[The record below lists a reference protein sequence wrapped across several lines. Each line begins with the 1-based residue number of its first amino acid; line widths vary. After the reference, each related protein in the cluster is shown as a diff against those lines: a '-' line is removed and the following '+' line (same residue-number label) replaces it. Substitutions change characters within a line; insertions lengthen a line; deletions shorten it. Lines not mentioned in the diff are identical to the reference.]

1 MHIIRKSKKQTNTDL
16 LNINLNQVY
25 ILETEDF
32 FIVENN
38 KQNYND
44 GLPNPDFFYNGEFY
58 TYFKILFKKSDYDLN
73 KVKSTLKDEVIF
85 FDNSLNQVG
94 FYTCSDNGYSKVEKN
109 IDDILFFSQIN
120 NKNNIEACMPYL
132 KDYAK
137 SNSLQIFSNFTEK
150 TDYEL
155 HHICLTNKQ
164 NLLLNLINPTNFK
177 FNKKIFL
184 DQIKY
189 DVTKEIKLNLLN
201 DFIDYYDFKD
211 YSNNSNHYQL
221 FDAYLN
227 MFIVKSDFISNLHI
241 HLKKDVALF
250 NNYIDKKEFMNSSFL
265 QVLENSFDSGVS
277 FLKEK
282 LECFEEHFN
291 KGINDSL
298 IQYIYNELVMSL
310 EYENNLDDEISKINK
325 AIFYIKI

>member
-44 GLPNPDFFYNGEFY
+44 GLVNPDFFYNGKFY
-58 TYFKILFKKSDYDLN
+58 THFKILFKKSDYDLD
-73 KVKSTLKDEVIF
+73 KVKSTLNDEVIF

-94 FYTCSDNGYSKVEKN
+94 FYTCSDNGYSKVDKN

-120 NKNNIEACMPYL
+120 NKNNIEACIPYL

-137 SNSLQIFSNFTEK
+137 SNSLQIFSDFTEK

-227 MFIVKSDFISNLHI
+227 MFIVKSDFISNLGSY
-241 HLKKDVALF
+241 LKKDISLI
-250 NNYIDKKEFMNSSFL
+250 NDYIDKKEFMNPSFL
-265 QVLENSFDSGVS
+265 QVLENSFDSGVA

-291 KGINDSL
+291 KGINASL

-310 EYENNLDDEISKINK
+310 EYENNLYDEISKINK